1 MWEIILI
8 KYTLGNYIDLFVSK
22 ERIHTKRDKHK
33 QRPYHSIKDSVEA
46 PIFRK
51 QIWINAMKY
60 KFLFKLSTL
69 LYRLIITGWQKMT
82 Q

>member
-33 QRPYHSIKDSVEA
+33 QRPYHPIKDSVEA
-46 PIFRK
+46 SNFPKQISLRK
-51 QIWINAMKY
+51 QIWIKIVI
-60 KFLFKLSTL
+60 SV
-69 LYRLIITGWQKMT
+69 LISNKI
-82 Q
+82 